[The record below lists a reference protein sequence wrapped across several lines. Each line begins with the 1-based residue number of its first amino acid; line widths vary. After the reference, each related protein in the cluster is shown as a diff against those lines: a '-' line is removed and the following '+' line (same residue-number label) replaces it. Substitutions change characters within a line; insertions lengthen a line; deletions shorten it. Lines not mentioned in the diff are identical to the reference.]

1 MSNRARMNTE
11 VRKGEPVNENL
22 REEHVA
28 PVPTDSG
35 AAASGTVTADDEA
48 IRQQLRSLGYRI

>member
-1 MSNRARMNTE
+1 
-11 VRKGEPVNENL
+11 VNENL

-28 PVPTDSG
+28 LAPTDSG
-35 AAASGTVTADDEA
+35 AVTSGTVTADDEA